1 MVLLD
6 IVRSAYSVVRIPY
19 LQTSRLGN
27 VTIRNTNYAIL
38 SRNLPRRFAPHS
50 AFTIPNSAFMETA
63 TSTAERLAERLS
75 ERIRSVP
82 PSGIRRFFEI
92 AATMEDVI
100 SLGIG
105 EPDFVS
111 PRPIIDA
118 AVASLEAG
126 KTGYTANLGLIEL
139 REAVAGEMQ
148 RLYGVGYNPANEI
161 IVTVGASE
169 AMMIA
174 MLALVDPGDE
184 VLIPEPCFVSYGPL
198 AQFAGGKVVWVPTRA
213 ENDFQVTA
221 EDIEARITDKTK
233 LLFLGYPNNPTGAV
247 LRRETLEEIA
257 EVVLRHDLFIL
268 SDEIYDRLVYGEA
281 YNEGHTC
288 IPSIDGLWDR
298 TIMLNG
304 FSKGYAMTG
313 WRIGFACAPKPIMDQ
328 MYKAHQYVV
337 MSAPT
342 VGQWGALAGIRE
354 AQADVEQM
362 RQAYDARRRVIVDG
376 LNAAGLPTFEPEGA
390 FYAFPDITS
399 TGLSSEDFAQRLL
412 EEEHVACVPGDAF
425 GPSGAGYLRC
435 SYANSLENVTEAVR
449 RITRFADNVRS

>member
-1 MVLLD
+1 
-6 IVRSAYSVVRIPY
+6 
-19 LQTSRLGN
+19 
-27 VTIRNTNYAIL
+27 
-38 SRNLPRRFAPHS
+38 
-50 AFTIPNSAFMETA
+50 METPTID
-63 TSTAERLAERLS
+63 TSARLAGRLS

-92 AATMEDVI
+92 AATMDDVI

-111 PRPIIDA
+111 PQPIIDA
-118 AVASLEAG
+118 AKASLDAG
-126 KTGYTANLGLIEL
+126 MTGYTANLGLADL
-139 REAVAGEMQ
+139 RVAIAGEMD
-148 RLYGVGYNPANEI
+148 RLYGLTYAPKNEI
-161 IVTVGASE
+161 IATIGASE
-169 AMMIA
+169 AMLLA
-174 MLALVDPGDE
+174 MLAVVDPGDE

-198 AQFAGGKVVWVPTRA
+198 VEFCGGTVVWVPTRA

-221 EDIEARITDKTK
+221 EDIRSRITDKTK
-233 LLFLGYPNNPTGAV
+233 MLFLGYPNNPTGAV
-247 LRRETLEEIA
+247 LRRNTLEAIA
-257 EVVLRHDLFIL
+257 EVVVEHDLFVL

-281 YNEGHTC
+281 HDRGHVSVPTL
-288 IPSIDGLWDR
+288 PGLYER
-298 TIMLNG
+298 TILLGG

-313 WRIGFACAPKPIMDQ
+313 WRIGYACAPKPIMDQ

-342 VGQWGALAGIRE
+342 MSQVGALAGIRE
-354 AQADVEQM
+354 AQDDVETM

-412 EEEHVACVPGDAF
+412 QEEHVACVPGSAF
-425 GPSGAGYLRC
+425 GPSGEGYLRC
-435 SYANSLENVTEAVR
+435 SYATSLDKVKEAVR
-449 RITRFADNVRS
+449 RITRFADRVRAEG

>member
-1 MVLLD
+1 MD
-6 IVRSAYSVVRIPY
+6 
-19 LQTSRLGN
+19 
-27 VTIRNTNYAIL
+27 
-38 SRNLPRRFAPHS
+38 AP
-50 AFTIPNSAFMETA
+50 APTLAP
-63 TSTAERLAERLS
+63 AERLAERLS

-92 AATMEDVI
+92 AATMDDVI

-111 PRPIIDA
+111 PAPIIEA
-118 AVASLEAG
+118 AKTSLDAG
-126 KTGYTANLGLIEL
+126 KTGYTANLGLADL
-139 REAVAGEMQ
+139 REAIAGEMD
-148 RLYGVGYNPANEI
+148 RLYGLEYDPKTEVIATI
-161 IVTVGASE
+161 GASE
-169 AMMIA
+169 AMTIA
-174 MLALVDPGDE
+174 MLTLLDPGDE

-198 AQFAGGKVVWVPTRA
+198 AEFAGGNVVWVPTRA

-221 EDIEARITDKTK
+221 ADIRERITDKTK

-247 LRRETLEEIA
+247 LRRDTLEAIA
-257 EVVLRHDLFIL
+257 EVVVEHDLFVL

-281 YNEGHTC
+281 YERGHVSVPTL
-288 IPSIDGLWDR
+288 PGLYER
-298 TIMLNG
+298 TILLGG

-313 WRIGFACAPKPIMDQ
+313 WRLGFGCAPKPIMDQ

-342 VGQWGALAGIRE
+342 MAQYGALAGIRH
-354 AQADVEQM
+354 AQDDVEAM
-362 RQAYDARRRVIVDG
+362 RQAYDERRRYIVDG

-412 EEEHVACVPGDAF
+412 HEERVACVPGSAF
-425 GPSGAGYLRC
+425 GPSGEGYLRC
-435 SYANSLENVTEAVR
+435 SYATSMENIQEATR
-449 RITRFADNVRS
+449 RIARFADRARSGG

>member
-1 MVLLD
+1 
-6 IVRSAYSVVRIPY
+6 
-19 LQTSRLGN
+19 
-27 VTIRNTNYAIL
+27 
-38 SRNLPRRFAPHS
+38 
-50 AFTIPNSAFMETA
+50 METPTVD
-63 TSTAERLAERLS
+63 TSARLAGRLS

-92 AATMEDVI
+92 AATMDDVI

-111 PRPIIDA
+111 PQPIIDA
-118 AVASLEAG
+118 AKASLDAG
-126 KTGYTANLGLIEL
+126 MTGYTANLGLADL
-139 REAVAGEMQ
+139 RVAIAGEMD
-148 RLYGVGYNPANEI
+148 RLYGLTYEPKNEI
-161 IVTVGASE
+161 IATIGASE
-169 AMMIA
+169 AMLLA
-174 MLALVDPGDE
+174 MLAVVDPGDE

-198 AQFAGGKVVWVPTRA
+198 VEFCGGTVVWVPTRA

-221 EDIEARITDKTK
+221 EDIRSRITDRTK
-233 LLFLGYPNNPTGAV
+233 MLFLGYPNNPTGAV
-247 LRRETLEEIA
+247 LRRDTLEAIA
-257 EVVLRHDLFIL
+257 EVVVEHDLFVL

-281 YNEGHTC
+281 HARGHVSVPTL
-288 IPSIDGLWDR
+288 PGLYER
-298 TIMLNG
+298 TILIGG

-313 WRIGFACAPKPIMDQ
+313 WRIGYGCAPKPIMDQ

-342 VGQWGALAGIRE
+342 MSQVGALAGIRE
-354 AQADVEQM
+354 AQGDVETM

-412 EEEHVACVPGDAF
+412 QEERVACVPGSAF
-425 GPSGAGYLRC
+425 GPSGEGYLRC
-435 SYANSLENVTEAVR
+435 SYATALDKVEEAVR
-449 RITRFADNVRS
+449 RITRFADRVRAE